1 MKSGNLN
8 FLEPSGSL
16 QACNG
21 TALPFYSHVCWYV
34 ALSPSQPSVL
44 LLSDQCTFSL
54 SCGQSEQSYLAKSVT
69 DKHVFYCASRCMADE
84 TVPYELRASF
94 CRLMLHLHVDRD
106 PQEPVTPVK
115 YARLWSE
122 IPSKMS
128 IQEYVHTLNYNC
140 SDIYSILS
148 AVYKHWELLSS
159 IFYTITPC

>member
-1 MKSGNLN
+1 MTTSPASCVIVMKSGNLN

-69 DKHVFYCASRCMADE
+69 DKHVFIVLPDAWLMKLYHTNCEHRSAGLCCTCTSIAIRRNPSHLSNMQDFGQKFHQKCLSRS
-84 TVPYELRASF
+84 TFIR
-94 CRLMLHLHVDRD
+94 
-106 PQEPVTPVK
+106 
-115 YARLWSE
+115 
-122 IPSKMS
+122 
-128 IQEYVHTLNYNC
+128 
-140 SDIYSILS
+140 
-148 AVYKHWELLSS
+148 
-159 IFYTITPC
+159 